1 MSEISWAELIQGSAD
16 ALKPVPDGDYP
27 FIVDDATSKQA
38 STGAPMIVAKLKIR
52 DGAHAG
58 RKISQNFVLSVE
70 SQMALAIFFRNMAN
84 MGLDANYWAQLPPG
98 MPGLE
103 LAAKALIGRT
113 GRMTLSHRTWQGVDR
128 NEVKNILPDLPGVGP
143 VAPGTVT
150 GPPIPVPSRM
160 PTPSA
165 TAAPTPTP
173 PVPTSAPTPSST
185 PSTPQTPGSPSGPPP
200 LPF

>member
-1 MSEISWAELIQGSAD
+1 MSEISWAELIKGSAD

-27 FIVDDATSKQA
+27 FIVDDAHATKA

-52 DGAHAG
+52 EGAHAG
-58 RKISQNFVLSVE
+58 RKIPQNFVLSVD

-84 MGLDANYWAQLPPG
+84 MGLDANYWAQLPTG

-103 LAAKALIGRT
+103 IAAKALIGRT
-113 GRMTLSHRTWQGVDR
+113 GRMTLGHRAWQGVER
-128 NEVKNILPDLPGVGP
+128 NEVKNILPDLPGSGP

-150 GPPIPVPSRM
+150 GPPIPT
-160 PTPSA
+160 PTGMSTPPA
-165 TAAPTPTP
+165 PAAPTPTP
-173 PVPTSAPTPSST
+173 APTPTT
-185 PSTPQTPGSPSGPPP
+185 PEIGATPSGPPP